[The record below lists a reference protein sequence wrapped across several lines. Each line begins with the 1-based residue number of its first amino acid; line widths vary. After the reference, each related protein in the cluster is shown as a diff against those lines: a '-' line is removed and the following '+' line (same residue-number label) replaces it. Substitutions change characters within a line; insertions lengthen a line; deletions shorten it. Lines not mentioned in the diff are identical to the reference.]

1 MAENV
6 FNEGGDFLIR
16 VRDAVV
22 AKQSLEQ
29 QISDMNGEMKRMDKN
44 ISAETKD
51 IRDEISTTI
60 KKRRNDVEDE
70 YDKQLSQIISKR
82 KKVESE
88 KEKKIDA
95 AKASRI
101 KDETKGIVSDS
112 KDAEKE
118 LKKLFRQ
125 NKVPG
130 FCRSKLFYVMF
141 MPEGM
146 VQKLMMVVGYAIL
159 FVGFPGLIAL
169 LIRKTAI
176 NHSTM
181 SDGTKTFLTVLIVAG
196 LVLLLAGAIFLLY
209 VKVKV
214 PHAIVLQQGRKYRRA
229 VAENDKQIRS
239 VKKSIEKDEDE
250 SRYDVGEFDQRIR
263 EITDE
268 EENVREEMHNALK
281 DFDEQTAENIRQEV
295 EDRRNPKLNEMKE
308 NRNGLALQIE
318 QAQSQLKETSLVISR
333 DYASHIGDDMLRQDR
348 LEELIA
354 IIQSGQANTVS
365 EAISVFKNPNRV
377 PINKQAPAA
386 QDTPAPAA
394 EPVKP
399 EIPDPFVPGPEIE
412 QLAQQNQVTLNPES
426 VSRQEQPPAE

>member
-6 FNEGGDFLIR
+6 FYEGGDFLIR
-16 VRDAVV
+16 VRDAVN
-22 AKQSLEQ
+22 AKLNLEQ
-29 QISDMNGEMKRMDKN
+29 QISEMNGELKRMDKG
-44 ISAETKD
+44 ISSENKD
-51 IRDEISTTI
+51 IQDEISTTI

-88 KEKKIDA
+88 KEKKIDQ

-130 FCRSKLFYVMF
+130 FCRSKFFYVMF
-141 MPEGM
+141 MPEGP
-146 VQKLMMVVGYAIL
+146 VQTLMMVVGYALL
-159 FVGFPGLIAL
+159 FIGVPGLITL

-181 SDGTKTFLTVLIVAG
+181 SDGTKTFLTVVIAAV
-196 LVLLLAGAIFLLY
+196 LVLLLAGAIFLIY

-239 VKKSIEKDEDE
+239 VKKSIEKDADE

-281 DFDEQTAENIRQEV
+281 DFDDQTAENIRREI

-308 NRNGLALQIE
+308 NRNGLAQQIE
-318 QAQSQLKETSLVISR
+318 QAESKLKETSLVISR
-333 DYASHIGDDMLRQDR
+333 DYASHIGEDMLRQDR
-348 LEELIA
+348 LDELIA
-354 IIQSGQANTVS
+354 IIQSGQASTVS
-365 EAISVFKNPNRV
+365 EAISVFKNPNREPV
-377 PINKQAPAA
+377 TRQAQAA
-386 QDTPAPAA
+386 SETPAPAA

-399 EIPDPFVPGPEIE
+399 EIPDPFVPGPEID
-412 QLAQQNQVTLNPES
+412 QLAQHNQVPPVNVPP
-426 VSRQEQPPAE
+426 QDQPPQE

>member
-29 QISDMNGEMKRMDKN
+29 QISDMNGEMKRMEKS
-44 ISAETKD
+44 ISAEAKD
-51 IRDEISTTI
+51 IQDEISTTI
-60 KKRRNDVEDE
+60 KKRRNDVENE

-141 MPEGM
+141 MPEGT

-159 FVGFPGLIAL
+159 FVGFPGLMAL

-196 LVLLLAGAIFLLY
+196 LVLLLAGAIFLIY

-348 LEELIA
+348 LEDLIA

-365 EAISVFKNPNRV
+365 EAISVFKNPNRE
-377 PINKQAPAA
+377 PINKPAPTA
-386 QDTPAPAA
+386 QDIPAPAA

-412 QLAQQNQVTLNPES
+412 QLAQQNNVSLNPES
-426 VSRQEQPPAE
+426 VSPQDQPPAE